1 MGNQSTCTQ
10 PLLRVRIEHDHGS
23 QSLDLDLSEQS
34 CWANL
39 FGVWAQPQEGAI
51 DELNEFFDGHTTI
64 KGITLIGCPSA
75 CLLPM
80 LWIRTIWFASECPP
94 IHIVWETV
102 DDPSNNPG
110 RQQAGK
116 LSTILAQQVSCDDPE
131 LAWSL
136 WGIDLN
142 DQTSNP
148 EEAFDLIANIID
160 LWDFSFS
167 SGRNNLALDW
177 NSSVQRALLQ
187 CASRGLTRVGI
198 YGGGT
203 HTRAVGDAL
212 MEPSVEI
219 VCIIDDDTRR
229 HGQRMWGY
237 EIVSRE
243 RAIELDLHAVVISA
257 NSIEDRLWEN
267 ADQFRQQ
274 GITTLR
280 LYADA
285 P

>member
-1 MGNQSTCTQ
+1 MGNQSTLT
-10 PLLRVRIEHDHGS
+10 PPILSISIEHAQGTK
-23 QSLDLDLSEQS
+23 SLDLPLSEQS

-51 DELNEFFDGHTTI
+51 DELNELFDGLTDI
-64 KGITLIGCPSA
+64 NSITLVGCPSA

-80 LWIRTIWFASECPP
+80 LWIRTIWFASQCPA
-94 IHIVWETV
+94 IHINWEQI
-102 DDPSNNPG
+102 DDPSTNPG

-116 LSTILAQQVSCDDPE
+116 LATILAQQVCCDTPE

-136 WGIDLN
+136 WGIDLD

-148 EEAFDLIANIID
+148 EEAFDLITNIID
-160 LWDFSFS
+160 LWDFSFA

-177 NSSVQRALLQ
+177 NSSVQRALLS

-198 YGGGT
+198 YGAGT

-219 VCIIDDDTRR
+219 MCIIDDDTRR

-243 RAIELDLHAVVISA
+243 RALDLDLDAVVISA

-267 ADQFRQQ
+267 ADLFRQQ

-280 LYADA
+280 LYAESI
-285 P
+285 